1 MLCACEAARQLVSL
15 LRSCSSDAHS
25 CISIGSRKGF
35 AIANCEP
42 YGKVYAKSASTLRRG
57 TDRAGEGPTAIV
69 EMLFCTSLVAL
80 VGSANSSPR
89 KLQIVNTKRGSLICE
104 LSFPTAVLGVRLNRR
119 RLVVVLEE
127 QIYVYDISNLR
138 LLHTIETSPNPNGP
152 SQRFR

>member
-1 MLCACEAARQLVSL
+1 MPASL
-15 LRSCSSDAHS
+15 TSQSRADSPS

-42 YGKVYAKSASTLRRG
+42 YGKVYAKSAWAARG
-57 TDRAGEGPTAIV
+57 QSHRAGEGPTAIV